1 MMKFT
6 EKKRKIRRKTRM
18 RMKHE
23 EVAFYCHTLRGFVHR
38 TQQFAILPFRLQ
50 PSVGMIQEQRGD
62 KNVYYANAARRFTI
76 SSRP

>member
-1 MMKFT
+1 
-6 EKKRKIRRKTRM
+6 M

-50 PSVGMIQEQRGD
+50 PSVGMIQ
-62 KNVYYANAARRFTI
+62 
-76 SSRP
+76 